1 MELFRTILLDVVMS
15 IYQITGISL
24 VTAVLF
30 MFLYLFART
39 SGWKKAVGQWVDE
52 FKADRQFRCVF
63 LFALITAM
71 ILCKTLFC
79 RTIWEDT
86 FRDVIGVW
94 GIFDREGNLYTE
106 NIENIMLIVPF
117 SFSAL
122 WAFREKLLSGGKDTL
137 GRCLLKG
144 TLCGGSLSLL
154 IELCQLF
161 FKLGAIQVSDV
172 VYNSVGGLLGGLCYW
187 IAKRIKASL
196 YGKEKKLGNT

>member
-1 MELFRTILLDVVMS
+1 MEFFRQILLDVLKS

-30 MFLYLFART
+30 MFLYLFARQN
-39 SGWKKAVGQWVDE
+39 GWKKAVKQWLGE
-52 FKADRQFRCVF
+52 FKTDRRFRRVF

-94 GIFDREGNLYTE
+94 GVFDRKGNLYTE

-117 SFSAL
+117 SFAAL
-122 WAFREKLLSGGKDTL
+122 LAFQEKLLAGGKAAL
-137 GRCLLKG
+137 GNCLLKG
-144 TLCGGSLSLL
+144 TLCGGALSLI
-154 IELCQLF
+154 IESCQLF

-187 IAKRIKASL
+187 AAVRIKARL
-196 YGKEKKLGNT
+196 LCNKKK